1 MESMDCLW
9 TPWTLKDLYQ
19 LLKRIHGVH
28 GPSMDSMDY
37 RRIVQTLA
45 TVSIRIRGVDGT
57 QDTGSGSGDS
67 GGGCNAS
74 RDSDGGVAITII
86 WDRAV
91 KGGMSGVAVRY
102 GDASSGEGDATVPYG
117 TAA

>member
-1 MESMDCLW
+1 MDLVIKINK
-9 TPWTLKDLYQ
+9 LK
-19 LLKRIHGVH
+19 KRINGVH
-28 GPSMDSMDY
+28 GLSMDSMDS
-37 RRIVQTLA
+37 RRLVYICNGTDA
-45 TVSIRIRGVDGT
+45 DRTTVSIRIRGVDGT

-67 GGGCNAS
+67 GGGCDAS
-74 RDSDGGVAITII
+74 QDSDGGVAITII

-102 GDASSGEGDATVPYG
+102 GDASSGEGDATVPYC